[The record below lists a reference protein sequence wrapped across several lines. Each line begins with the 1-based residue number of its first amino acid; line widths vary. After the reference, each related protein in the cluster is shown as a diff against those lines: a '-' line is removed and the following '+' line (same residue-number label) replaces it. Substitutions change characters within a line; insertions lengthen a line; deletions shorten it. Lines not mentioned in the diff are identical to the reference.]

1 MAGPARRNGRRGAIT
16 RGTIGWRKINCGWE
30 IGAFVRSSKNRVESL
45 LSRFGAPVSPDVDAH
60 IGRRIVPG
68 QGQGIA
74 HPWNLALGQGE
85 GRGQR
90 RAWDAGANPLGLVTT
105 MALSVPRANSDV
117 LDENGEVKIVIEMA
131 KAPKRED

>member
-1 MAGPARRNGRRGAIT
+1 M
-16 RGTIGWRKINCGWE
+16 
-30 IGAFVRSSKNRVESL
+30 
-45 LSRFGAPVSPDVDAH
+45 D
-60 IGRRIVPG
+60 
-68 QGQGIA
+68 
-74 HPWNLALGQGE
+74 LALGQGE

-131 KAPKRED
+131 KAPKREDGSSVDGGLPALWSDVHFPLRGGTIAAPITRD